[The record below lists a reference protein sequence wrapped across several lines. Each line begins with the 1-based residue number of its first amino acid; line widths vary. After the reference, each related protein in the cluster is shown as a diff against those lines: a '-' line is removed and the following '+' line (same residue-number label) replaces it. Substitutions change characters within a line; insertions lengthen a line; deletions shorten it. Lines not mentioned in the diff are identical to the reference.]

1 MAEMSVTLSETLG
14 TLLSQKKFNTIKT
27 VLSTMNPSDIAALLE
42 DVNEGELL
50 LMFRLLPKELAADAF
65 VEMDGEVQ
73 KALIQGFSDTELKS
87 LVSELYMDDA
97 VDIVEEMPANLVK
110 RILSQAEP
118 DTRRL
123 INEMLKYPDDSA
135 GSLMTTEYVDLNPG
149 MTAGEA
155 IGHIRATGV
164 DKETVN
170 ICYVVDEK
178 RKLIGV
184 VSLRIIILAS
194 PETPIAELMEKNVVS
209 VGTREDQEVVAR
221 TFAKYNFTA
230 LPVVDS
236 EERLVGIVTVDDA
249 IDVIQEEATE
259 DISKMAAVT
268 PVDRP
273 YLRLSVYELWRSRI
287 PWLLILMISATFTGL
302 IITHYE
308 SALATYVA
316 LTAFIPMLM
325 DTGGNSGSQATVTII
340 RSLSLGEISTKDTL
354 KILWKEIRVAVLCGL
369 TLAAVNFAKLMLF
382 DKVGL
387 QVSLVVCIT
396 LVFDVLVSKIVGAL
410 LPLGSEKIGLDPAVL
425 ASPVLTTIVDA
436 LALLIYF
443 AAATRILGIS

>member
-1 MAEMSVTLSETLG
+1 MAEITATIASTLN
-14 TLLSQKKFNTIKT
+14 TLLEQKKFNVIKT

-42 DVNEGELL
+42 DEPVQDLL
-50 LMFRLLPKELAADAF
+50 ILFRLLPKELAADTF
-65 VEMDGEVQ
+65 VEMDSEVQ
-73 KALIQGFSDTELKS
+73 KSIITGFSDMELKQI
-87 LVSELYMDDA
+87 VDELNMDDA
-97 VDIVEEMPANLVK
+97 VDIVEEMPANIVK

-135 GSLMTTEYVDLNPG
+135 GSLMTTEYVDLSPD

-155 IGHIRATGV
+155 IDHIRQTGV

-170 ICYVVDEK
+170 LCYVVDGK
-178 RKLIGV
+178 RKLVGV
-184 VSLRIIILAS
+184 ISLRTIILADKDRPVS
-194 PETPIAELMEKNVVS
+194 DFMEKNVLS
-209 VGTREDQEVVAR
+209 VETQEDQETVAQ

-230 LPVVDS
+230 MPVVDS
-236 EERLVGIVTVDDA
+236 EDRLVGIVTVDDA

-268 PVDRP
+268 PADKP
-273 YLRLSVYELWRSRI
+273 YLRLSVFEIWRSRI

-308 SALATYVA
+308 NALATYVA

-325 DTGGNSGSQATVTII
+325 DTGGNAGSQSTVTII
-340 RSLSLGEISTKDTL
+340 RSISLGEISTQDTM
-354 KILWKEIRVAVLCGL
+354 KIVWKEIRVAVLCGL

-382 DKVGL
+382 DKVGV
-387 QVSLVVCIT
+387 QVSAIVCIT
-396 LVFDVLVSKIVGAL
+396 LVFDVLAAKIVGAL
-410 LPLGSEKIGLDPAVL
+410 LPLASEKVGLDPAVL

-443 AAATRILGIS
+443 ATATRILGIV

>member
-1 MAEMSVTLSETLG
+1 MSVTINDTLEI
-14 TLLSQKKFNTIKT
+14 LLEQKKYNAIKT

-42 DVNEGELL
+42 DVPPGELL
-50 LMFRLLPKELAADAF
+50 LLFRLLPKELAADTF
-65 VEMDGEVQ
+65 VEMDSEAQ
-73 KALIQGFSDTELKS
+73 KALVQGFSDTELKS
-87 LVSELYMDDA
+87 IVDDLYVDDA
-97 VDIVEEMPANLVK
+97 VDLVEEMPANLVK

-170 ICYVVDEK
+170 LCYVVDDK
-178 RKLIGV
+178 RKLLGV
-184 VSLRIIILAS
+184 VSLRSIILAKPDMPVS
-194 PETPIAELMEKNVVS
+194 ELMEQNVVS
-209 VGTREDQEVVAR
+209 VTTHEDQELVAQ

-236 EERLVGIVTVDDA
+236 EDRLVGIVTVDDA
-249 IDVIQEEATE
+249 IDVMQEEASE

-268 PVDRP
+268 PTGKP
-273 YLRLSVYELWRSRI
+273 YLRLSVFDLWRSRI
-287 PWLLILMISATFTGL
+287 PWLLILMISATFTGM
-302 IITHYE
+302 IITHFE
-308 SALATYVA
+308 NALATYVV

-325 DTGGNSGSQATVTII
+325 DTGGNSGSQSTVTII
-340 RSLSLGEISTKDTL
+340 RSLSLGEIGTKDTM

-369 TLAAVNFAKLMLF
+369 TLAIVNFGKLMLF
-382 DKVGL
+382 DRVGFK
-387 QVSLVVCIT
+387 VSLVVCIT
-396 LVFDVLVSKIVGAL
+396 LVFDVLASKIVGAL
-410 LPLGSEKIGLDPAVL
+410 LPLGAEKVGLDPAVL

-436 LALLIYF
+436 VALLIYF
-443 AAATRILGIS
+443 TAATYILGL

>member
-268 PVDRP
+268 PADRP

>member
-1 MAEMSVTLSETLG
+1 MAEMTATIASTLD
-14 TLLSQKKFNTIKT
+14 TLLEQKKYNVIKS

-42 DVNEGELL
+42 EEPVQELL
-50 LMFRLLPKELAADAF
+50 LLFRLLPKELAADAF
-65 VEMDGEVQ
+65 VEMDSEAQ
-73 KALIQGFSDTELKS
+73 ESLISAFSDVELKQI
-87 LVSELYMDDA
+87 VDELNMDDA

-135 GSLMTTEYVDLNPG
+135 GSLMTTEYVDLSPG
-149 MTAGEA
+149 MTAGQA
-155 IGHIRATGV
+155 IDHIRATGV
-164 DKETVN
+164 DRETVN
-170 ICYVVDEK
+170 ICYVIDDK
-178 RKLIGV
+178 RKLVGV
-184 VSLRIIILAS
+184 VSLRTIILSS
-194 PETPIAELMEKNVVS
+194 PEMHISEIMEHNVLS
-209 VGTREDQEVVAR
+209 VGTHEDQETVAQ

-230 LPVVDS
+230 MPVVDS
-236 EERLVGIVTVDDA
+236 EDRLVGIVTVDDA

-268 PVDRP
+268 PADRP
-273 YLRLSVYELWRSRI
+273 YLRLSVFELWRSRI

-308 SALATYVA
+308 NALATYVT

-325 DTGGNSGSQATVTII
+325 DTGGNAGSQSTVTII
-340 RSLSLGEISTKDTL
+340 RSLSLGEISTEDTVR
-354 KILWKEIRVAVLCGL
+354 IVWKEIRVAVLCGL
-369 TLAAVNFAKLMLF
+369 SLAVVNFGKLMLF
-382 DKVGL
+382 DRVGL
-387 QVSLVVCIT
+387 KVSLVVCIT
-396 LVFDVLVSKIVGAL
+396 LVFDVLVAKVVGAL
-410 LPLGSEKIGLDPAVL
+410 LPLGADKVGLDPAVL

-443 AAATRILGIS
+443 ATATRILGIA

>member
-42 DVNEGELL
+42 DVKEGELL

-268 PVDRP
+268 PADRP

>member
-1 MAEMSVTLSETLG
+1 MAEMSVTISDTLEI
-14 TLLSQKKFNTIKT
+14 LLNQKKYNAIKT

-42 DVNEGELL
+42 SVPAGELL
-50 LMFRLLPKELAADAF
+50 LLFRLLPKELVADTF

-73 KALIQGFSDTELKS
+73 KSLVQGFSDTELKS
-87 LVSELYMDDA
+87 IVNDLYVDDA
-97 VDIVEEMPANLVK
+97 VDLVEEMPANLVK

-123 INEMLKYPDDSA
+123 INEILKYPDDSA
-135 GSLMTTEYVDLNPG
+135 GSLMTTEYVDLKPD

-155 IGHIRATGV
+155 IEHIRLTGI

-170 ICYVVDEK
+170 LCYVIDEK
-178 RKLIGV
+178 RKLLGV
-184 VSLRIIILAS
+184 VSLRSIILAK
-194 PETPIAELMEKNVVS
+194 PGTPISALMEQNIVS
-209 VGTREDQEVVAR
+209 VGTHEDQEVVAQ
-221 TFAKYNFTA
+221 TFAKYNFNV

-259 DISKMAAVT
+259 DISKMAAIM
-268 PVDRP
+268 PADKP
-273 YLRLSVYELWRSRI
+273 YLRLSVFELWRSRI
-287 PWLLILMISATFTGL
+287 PWLLILMVSATFTGL

-308 SALATYVA
+308 NALSAYVA

-325 DTGGNSGSQATVTII
+325 DTGGNAGSQATVTII
-340 RSLSLGEISTKDTL
+340 RSLSLGEISIKDTA
-354 KILWKEIRVAVLCGL
+354 KILWKEIRVAVLCGA
-369 TLAAVNFAKLMLF
+369 TLAVVNFAKLMLF
-382 DKVGL
+382 DRVGL
-387 QVSLVVCIT
+387 RVSLVVCIT
-396 LVFDVLVSKIVGAL
+396 LVFDVLVSKVVGAL

-443 AAATRILGIS
+443 AAATRILGIA

>member
-1 MAEMSVTLSETLG
+1 VAEMSVTINDTLEI
-14 TLLSQKKFNTIKT
+14 LLEQKKYNAIKT

-42 DVNEGELL
+42 DVPPGELL
-50 LMFRLLPKELAADAF
+50 LLFRLLPKELAADTF
-65 VEMDGEVQ
+65 VEMDSEAQ
-73 KALIQGFSDTELKS
+73 KALVQGFSDTELKS
-87 LVSELYMDDA
+87 IVDDLYVDDA
-97 VDIVEEMPANLVK
+97 VDLVEEMPANLVK

-123 INEMLKYPDDSA
+123 INEILKYPDDSA

-170 ICYVVDEK
+170 LCYVVDDK
-178 RKLIGV
+178 RKLLGV
-184 VSLRIIILAS
+184 VSLRSIILAKPDMPVS
-194 PETPIAELMEKNVVS
+194 ELMEQNVVS
-209 VGTREDQEVVAR
+209 VNTHEDQELVAQ

-236 EERLVGIVTVDDA
+236 EDRLVGIVTVDDA
-249 IDVIQEEATE
+249 IDVMQEEASE

-268 PVDRP
+268 PTGKP
-273 YLRLSVYELWRSRI
+273 YLRLSVFDLWRSRI
-287 PWLLILMISATFTGL
+287 PWLLILMISATFTGM
-302 IITHYE
+302 IITHFE
-308 SALATYVA
+308 NALATYVV

-325 DTGGNSGSQATVTII
+325 DTGGNSGSQSTVTII
-340 RSLSLGEISTKDTL
+340 RSLSLGEIGTKDTM

-369 TLAAVNFAKLMLF
+369 TLAIVNFGKLMLF
-382 DKVGL
+382 DRVGFK
-387 QVSLVVCIT
+387 VSLVVCIT
-396 LVFDVLVSKIVGAL
+396 LVFDVLASKIVGAL
-410 LPLGSEKIGLDPAVL
+410 LPLGAEKVGLDPAVL

-436 LALLIYF
+436 VALLIYF
-443 AAATRILGIS
+443 TAATYILGL

>member
-1 MAEMSVTLSETLG
+1 MSVTINDTLEI
-14 TLLSQKKFNTIKT
+14 LLEQKKYNAIKT

-42 DVNEGELL
+42 DVPPGELL
-50 LMFRLLPKELAADAF
+50 LLFRLLPKELAADTF
-65 VEMDGEVQ
+65 VEMDSEAQ
-73 KALIQGFSDTELKS
+73 KALVQGVSDTELKS
-87 LVSELYMDDA
+87 IVDDLYVDDA
-97 VDIVEEMPANLVK
+97 VDLVEEMPANLVK

-170 ICYVVDEK
+170 LCYVVDDK
-178 RKLIGV
+178 RKLLGV
-184 VSLRIIILAS
+184 VSLRSIILAKPDMPVS
-194 PETPIAELMEKNVVS
+194 ELMEQNVVS
-209 VGTREDQEVVAR
+209 VTTHEDQELVAQ

-236 EERLVGIVTVDDA
+236 EDRLVGIVTVDDA
-249 IDVIQEEATE
+249 IDVMQEEASE

-268 PVDRP
+268 PTGKP
-273 YLRLSVYELWRSRI
+273 YLRLSVFDLWRSRI
-287 PWLLILMISATFTGL
+287 PWLLILMISATFTGM
-302 IITHYE
+302 IITHFE
-308 SALATYVA
+308 NALATYVV

-325 DTGGNSGSQATVTII
+325 DTGGNSGSQSTVTII
-340 RSLSLGEISTKDTL
+340 RSLSLGEIGTKDTM

-369 TLAAVNFAKLMLF
+369 TLAIVNFGKLMLF
-382 DKVGL
+382 DRVGFK
-387 QVSLVVCIT
+387 VSLVVCIT
-396 LVFDVLVSKIVGAL
+396 LVFDVLASKIVGAL
-410 LPLGSEKIGLDPAVL
+410 LPLGAEKVGLDPAVL

-436 LALLIYF
+436 VALLIYF
-443 AAATRILGIS
+443 TAATYILGL

>member
-1 MAEMSVTLSETLG
+1 MSVTINDTLEI
-14 TLLSQKKFNTIKT
+14 LLEQKKYNAIKT
-27 VLSTMNPSDIAALLE
+27 ALSTMNPSDIAALLE
-42 DVNEGELL
+42 DVPPGELL
-50 LMFRLLPKELAADAF
+50 LLFRLLPKELAADTF
-65 VEMDGEVQ
+65 VEMDSEAQ
-73 KALIQGFSDTELKS
+73 KALVQGVSDTELKS
-87 LVSELYMDDA
+87 IVDDLYVDDA
-97 VDIVEEMPANLVK
+97 VDLVEEMPANLVK

-170 ICYVVDEK
+170 LCYVVDDK
-178 RKLIGV
+178 RKLLGV
-184 VSLRIIILAS
+184 VSLRSIILAKPDMPVS
-194 PETPIAELMEKNVVS
+194 ELMEQNVVS
-209 VGTREDQEVVAR
+209 VTTHEDQELVAQ

-236 EERLVGIVTVDDA
+236 EDRLVGIVTVDDA
-249 IDVIQEEATE
+249 IDVMQEEASE

-268 PVDRP
+268 PTGKP
-273 YLRLSVYELWRSRI
+273 YLRLSVFDLWRSRI
-287 PWLLILMISATFTGL
+287 PWLLILMISATFTGM
-302 IITHYE
+302 IITHFE
-308 SALATYVA
+308 NALATYVV

-325 DTGGNSGSQATVTII
+325 DTGGNSGSQSTVTII
-340 RSLSLGEISTKDTL
+340 RSLSLGEIGTKDTM

-369 TLAAVNFAKLMLF
+369 TLAIVNFGKLMLF
-382 DKVGL
+382 DRVGFK
-387 QVSLVVCIT
+387 VSLVVCIT
-396 LVFDVLVSKIVGAL
+396 LVFDVLASKIVGAL
-410 LPLGSEKIGLDPAVL
+410 LPLGAEKVGLDPAVL

-436 LALLIYF
+436 VALLIYF
-443 AAATRILGIS
+443 TAATYILGL

>member
-1 MAEMSVTLSETLG
+1 MAEITATIASTLN
-14 TLLSQKKFNTIKT
+14 TLLEQKKFNVIKT

-42 DVNEGELL
+42 DEPVQDLL
-50 LMFRLLPKELAADAF
+50 ILFRLLPKELAADAF
-65 VEMDGEVQ
+65 VEMDSEVQ
-73 KALIQGFSDTELKS
+73 KSIITGFSDMELKQI
-87 LVSELYMDDA
+87 VDELNMDDA
-97 VDIVEEMPANLVK
+97 VDIVEEMPANIVK

-135 GSLMTTEYVDLNPG
+135 GSLMTTEYVDLSPD

-155 IGHIRATGV
+155 IDHIRQTGV

-170 ICYVVDEK
+170 LCYVVDGK
-178 RKLIGV
+178 RKLVGV
-184 VSLRIIILAS
+184 VSLRTIILADKDRPVS
-194 PETPIAELMEKNVVS
+194 DFMEKNVLS
-209 VGTREDQEVVAR
+209 VETQEDQETVAQ

-230 LPVVDS
+230 MPVVDS
-236 EERLVGIVTVDDA
+236 EDRLVGIVTVDDA

-268 PVDRP
+268 PADKP
-273 YLRLSVYELWRSRI
+273 YLRLSVFEIWRSRI

-308 SALATYVA
+308 NALATYVA

-325 DTGGNSGSQATVTII
+325 DTGGNAGSQSTVTII
-340 RSLSLGEISTKDTL
+340 RSISLGEISTQDTM
-354 KILWKEIRVAVLCGL
+354 KIVWKEIRVAVLCGL

-382 DKVGL
+382 DKVGV
-387 QVSLVVCIT
+387 QVSAIVCIT
-396 LVFDVLVSKIVGAL
+396 LVFDVLAAKIVGAL
-410 LPLGSEKIGLDPAVL
+410 LPLASEKIGLDPAVL

-443 AAATRILGIS
+443 ATATRILGIA

>member
-1 MAEMSVTLSETLG
+1 MAEITATIASTLN
-14 TLLSQKKFNTIKT
+14 TLLEQKKFNVIKT

-42 DVNEGELL
+42 DEPVQDLL
-50 LMFRLLPKELAADAF
+50 ILFRLLPKELAADTF
-65 VEMDGEVQ
+65 VEMDSEVQ
-73 KALIQGFSDTELKS
+73 KSIITGFSDMELKQI
-87 LVSELYMDDA
+87 VDELNMDDA
-97 VDIVEEMPANLVK
+97 VDIVEEMPANIVK
-110 RILSQAEP
+110 CILSQAEP

-135 GSLMTTEYVDLNPG
+135 GSLMTTEYVDLSPD

-155 IGHIRATGV
+155 IDHIRQTGV

-170 ICYVVDEK
+170 LCYVVDGK
-178 RKLIGV
+178 RKLVGV
-184 VSLRIIILAS
+184 ISLRTIILADKDRPVS
-194 PETPIAELMEKNVVS
+194 DFMEKNVLS
-209 VGTREDQEVVAR
+209 VETQEDQETVAQ

-230 LPVVDS
+230 MPVVDS
-236 EERLVGIVTVDDA
+236 EDRLVGIVTVDDA

-268 PVDRP
+268 PADKP
-273 YLRLSVYELWRSRI
+273 YLRLSVFEIWRSRI

-308 SALATYVA
+308 NALANYVA
-316 LTAFIPMLM
+316 LTAFIPRLK
-325 DTGGNSGSQATVTII
+325 DTGGNAGSQSTVTII
-340 RSLSLGEISTKDTL
+340 RSISLGEISTQDTM
-354 KILWKEIRVAVLCGL
+354 KIVWKEIRVAVLCGL

-382 DKVGL
+382 DKVGV
-387 QVSLVVCIT
+387 QVSAIVCIT
-396 LVFDVLVSKIVGAL
+396 LVFDVLAAKIVGAL
-410 LPLGSEKIGLDPAVL
+410 LPLASEKVGLDPAVL

-443 AAATRILGIS
+443 ATATRILGIV

>member
-1 MAEMSVTLSETLG
+1 MSEITATIASTLN
-14 TLLSQKKFNTIKT
+14 TLLEQKKFNVIKT

-42 DVNEGELL
+42 DEPVQDLL
-50 LMFRLLPKELAADAF
+50 ILFRLLPKELAADTF
-65 VEMDGEVQ
+65 VEMDSEVQ
-73 KALIQGFSDTELKS
+73 KSIITGFSDMELKQI
-87 LVSELYMDDA
+87 VDELNMDDA
-97 VDIVEEMPANLVK
+97 VDIVEEMPANIVK

-135 GSLMTTEYVDLNPG
+135 GSLMTTEYVDLSPD

-155 IGHIRATGV
+155 IDHIRQTGV

-170 ICYVVDEK
+170 LCYVVDGK
-178 RKLIGV
+178 RKLVGV
-184 VSLRIIILAS
+184 ISLRTIILADKDRPVS
-194 PETPIAELMEKNVVS
+194 DFMEKNVLS
-209 VGTREDQEVVAR
+209 VETQEDQETVAQ

-230 LPVVDS
+230 MPVVDS
-236 EERLVGIVTVDDA
+236 EDRLVGIVTVDDA

-268 PVDRP
+268 PADKP
-273 YLRLSVYELWRSRI
+273 YLRLSVFEIWRSRI

-308 SALATYVA
+308 NALATYVA

-325 DTGGNSGSQATVTII
+325 DTGGNAGSQSTVTII
-340 RSLSLGEISTKDTL
+340 RSISLGEISTQDTM
-354 KILWKEIRVAVLCGL
+354 KIVWKEIRVAVLCGL

-382 DKVGL
+382 DKVGV
-387 QVSLVVCIT
+387 QVSAIVCIT
-396 LVFDVLVSKIVGAL
+396 LVFDVLAAKIVGAL
-410 LPLGSEKIGLDPAVL
+410 LPLASEKVGLDPAVL

-443 AAATRILGIS
+443 ATATRILGIV

>member
-1 MAEMSVTLSETLG
+1 MAEMSVTINDTLKI
-14 TLLSQKKFNTIKT
+14 LLEQKKYNAIKT

-42 DVNEGELL
+42 DVPPGELL
-50 LMFRLLPKELAADAF
+50 LLFRLLPKELAADTF
-65 VEMDGEVQ
+65 VEMDSEAQ
-73 KALIQGFSDTELKS
+73 KALVQGVSDTELKS
-87 LVSELYMDDA
+87 IVDDLYVDDA
-97 VDIVEEMPANLVK
+97 VDLVEEMPANLVK

-170 ICYVVDEK
+170 LCYVVDDK
-178 RKLIGV
+178 RKLLGV
-184 VSLRIIILAS
+184 VSLRSIILAKPDMPVS
-194 PETPIAELMEKNVVS
+194 ELMEQNVVS
-209 VGTREDQEVVAR
+209 VTTHEDQELVAQ

-236 EERLVGIVTVDDA
+236 EDRLVGIVTVDDA
-249 IDVIQEEATE
+249 IDVMQEEASE

-268 PVDRP
+268 PTGKP
-273 YLRLSVYELWRSRI
+273 YLRLSVFDLWRSRI
-287 PWLLILMISATFTGL
+287 PWLLILMISATFTGM
-302 IITHYE
+302 IITHFE
-308 SALATYVA
+308 NALATYVV

-325 DTGGNSGSQATVTII
+325 DTGGNSGSQSTVTII
-340 RSLSLGEISTKDTL
+340 RSLSLGEIGTKDTM

-369 TLAAVNFAKLMLF
+369 TLAIVNFGKLMLF
-382 DKVGL
+382 DRVGFK
-387 QVSLVVCIT
+387 VSLVVCIT
-396 LVFDVLVSKIVGAL
+396 LVFDVLASKIVGAL
-410 LPLGSEKIGLDPAVL
+410 LPLGAEKVGLDPAVL

-436 LALLIYF
+436 VALLIYF
-443 AAATRILGIS
+443 TAATYILGL

>member
-1 MAEMSVTLSETLG
+1 MAEMSVTINDTLEI
-14 TLLSQKKFNTIKT
+14 LLEQKKYNAIKT

-42 DVNEGELL
+42 DVPPGELL
-50 LMFRLLPKELAADAF
+50 LLFRLLPKELAADTF
-65 VEMDGEVQ
+65 VEMDSEAQ
-73 KALIQGFSDTELKS
+73 KALVQGVSDTELKS
-87 LVSELYMDDA
+87 IVDDLYVDDA
-97 VDIVEEMPANLVK
+97 VDLVEEMPANLVK

-170 ICYVVDEK
+170 LCYVVDDK
-178 RKLIGV
+178 RKLLGV
-184 VSLRIIILAS
+184 VSLRSIILAKPDMPVS
-194 PETPIAELMEKNVVS
+194 ELMEQNVVS
-209 VGTREDQEVVAR
+209 VTTHEDQELVAQ

-236 EERLVGIVTVDDA
+236 EDRLVGIVTVDDA
-249 IDVIQEEATE
+249 IDVMQEEASE

-268 PVDRP
+268 PTGKP
-273 YLRLSVYELWRSRI
+273 YLRLSVFDLWRSRI
-287 PWLLILMISATFTGL
+287 PWLLILMISATFTGM
-302 IITHYE
+302 IITHFE
-308 SALATYVA
+308 NALATYVV

-325 DTGGNSGSQATVTII
+325 DTGGNSGSQSTVTII
-340 RSLSLGEISTKDTL
+340 RSLSLGEIGTKDTM

-369 TLAAVNFAKLMLF
+369 TLAIVNFGKLMLF
-382 DKVGL
+382 DRVGFK
-387 QVSLVVCIT
+387 VSLVVCIT
-396 LVFDVLVSKIVGAL
+396 LVFDVLASKIVGAL
-410 LPLGSEKIGLDPAVL
+410 LPVC
-425 ASPVLTTIVDA
+425 
-436 LALLIYF
+436 
-443 AAATRILGIS
+443 